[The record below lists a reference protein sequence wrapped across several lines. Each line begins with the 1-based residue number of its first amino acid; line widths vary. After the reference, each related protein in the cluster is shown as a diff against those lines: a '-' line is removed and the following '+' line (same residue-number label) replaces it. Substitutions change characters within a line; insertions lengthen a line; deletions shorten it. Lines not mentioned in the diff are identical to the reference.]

1 MCIIKVLRNYTDYLL
16 LTQQLM
22 EQKVDF
28 ETSIIP
34 PAINIVS
41 LYFYIIVQY
50 LLTYKIIP
58 MHLYLIINRIFIKI

>member
-1 MCIIKVLRNYTDYLL
+1 
-16 LTQQLM
+16 M

-28 ETSIIP
+28 ETSIIL